1 MVGIS
6 ILSGA
11 HMRLI
16 PRLAGALREQGQDDV
31 TLLVG
36 GTIPDK
42 DVQPLLD
49 SGVASVFPV
58 GPFTTTIV
66 EHVRSKGKIPSR

>member
-16 PRLAGALREQGQDDV
+16 PRLAGPLREQGQDDAM
-31 TLLVG
+31 LLVG

-49 SGVASVFPV
+49 SGVAAVFSV
-58 GPFTTTIV
+58 GTFTTTIV
-66 EHVRSKGKIPSR
+66 EYVRSKGKTPSR